1 MDRIRNKILIKDSR
15 RLHIFFLFLFLF
27 KEKDNYN
34 LTSIF
39 ILYISYYIY
48 ILYFRVAP
56 ILISGLN
63 RDISRYPLPGIKKKQ
78 GEFGIHLRSCKKR
91 CFSIP

>member
-1 MDRIRNKILIKDSR
+1 MDRFRIRNKILIKDSR

-34 LTSIF
+34 LSSIF

-48 ILYFRVAP
+48 TLYFRVAP
-56 ILISGLN
+56 TLISGRN
-63 RDISRYPLPGIKKKQ
+63 RDISKYPPARNQKKT
-78 GEFGIHLRSCKKR
+78 GRIWNPPPFV
-91 CFSIP
+91 